1 MIFKEKLDYEAS
13 LMLEI
18 NKRHENQ
25 LAQAREENHIDISIL
40 AVEHQ
45 RRMLLSNLKHAH
57 SCYQE
62 KIIILLGAALAKSG
76 PLDFPSEQ
84 SFLLFSAH
92 EKGLG
97 HMFQKWLSC
106 SLILFFC
113 VATSQ
118 T

>member
-25 LAQAREENHIDISIL
+25 LAQAREENHIDINIL

-62 KIIILLGAALAKSG
+62 KIIILSAALAKSG
-76 PLDFPSEQ
+76 PLDFPSEK
-84 SFLLFSAH
+84 SFLLFFAH
-92 EKGLG
+92 EKDLG
-97 HMFQKWLSC
+97 HMFQK
-106 SLILFFC
+106 
-113 VATSQ
+113 
-118 T
+118 

>member
-25 LAQAREENHIDISIL
+25 LAQAREENHIYINIL

-62 KIIILLGAALAKSG
+62 KIIILLSAALAKSG
-76 PLDFPSEQ
+76 PLDFPSEK
-84 SFLLFSAH
+84 SFLLFFAH

-97 HMFQKWLSC
+97 HMFQK
-106 SLILFFC
+106 
-113 VATSQ
+113 
-118 T
+118 